1 MDREPVRATT
11 TPAEAAAHSWD
22 AVVVGAGPAGSLA
35 ARELARAGA
44 LVLLADKSAF
54 PRPKVCGC
62 CLNVAALGVL
72 DRVGLGSL
80 AARSGGVPLKEVR
93 IAAGAARACVG
104 LPDGAAVSREAF
116 DAALVRAAVACGA
129 AFLPGVSVTVDQLGE
144 VQRIGLGPSA
154 SACVI
159 RTRVLIAADGLAG
172 RLLGAEHGFPV
183 RVGRAA
189 RIGCGV
195 VLDRSVAETFDGG
208 RGVEPGVIHMACARG
223 GYVGLVALV
232 GGRIDVAAAF
242 DPGFIRA
249 CGSPGAGAE
258 RVLASCS
265 LDAIDGL
272 AGAPWRGTPT
282 LTRRRD
288 RLQRGRVFIIGDAA
302 GYVEPFTGEGM
313 AWAMASAEAVAPI
326 ALDAMNS
333 PAPDIET
340 DVWTA
345 MHRRLVGVRM
355 RTCRLVA
362 AVLRRPALTR
372 AGVRIAGS
380 IPRIAESVARTI
392 GRAHVSRRS
401 PALSGGPA

>member
-11 TPAEAAAHSWD
+11 TEQAASRPWD
-22 AVVVGAGPAGSLA
+22 AVVVGAGPAGAIA

-44 LVLLADKSAF
+44 RVLLADKAAF

-62 CLNVAALGVL
+62 CLNAAALGVL

-80 AARSGGVPLKEVR
+80 VARSGGIPVGEVR
-93 IAAGAARACVG
+93 IAARTARARVRLPAGAAIA
-104 LPDGAAVSREAF
+104 RETF
-116 DAALVRAAVACGA
+116 DTALVREAVACGV
-129 AFLPGVSVTVDQLGE
+129 AFLPGANVTVDQLGE
-144 VQRIGLGPSA
+144 TPRLRIGPSG
-154 SACVI
+154 SAQVI

-183 RVGRAA
+183 RVSRAA

-195 VLDRSVAETFDGG
+195 MLDDRAADRFGGG

-223 GYVGLVALV
+223 GYVGLVALRDR
-232 GGRIDVAAAF
+232 GIDIAAAF
-242 DPGFIRA
+242 DPGFVRA
-249 CGSPGAGAE
+249 CGSPGAAAE

-265 LDAIDGL
+265 LGAIDGL
-272 AGAPWRGTPT
+272 ATAAWRGTPA
-282 LTRRRD
+282 LTRRRH
-288 RLQRGRVFIIGDAA
+288 RLQRGSVFIIGDAA

-333 PAPDIET
+333 PASDIEA

-345 MHRRLVGVRM
+345 AHHRLIGARM

-362 AVLRRPALTR
+362 AGLRRPALTR
-372 AGVRIAGS
+372 ASVHLAGLV
-380 IPRIAESVARTI
+380 PRI
-392 GRAHVSRRS
+392 GRAVARRIGNVRARERS
-401 PALSGGPA
+401 PLLTGGPA